1 MQDFKEE
8 KKMLKYWYCT
18 FSTLHKV
25 LTDKLQYRTN
35 QYLICIQDTL
45 NKLNSNDPTLD
56 YQFII
61 GCYKLN
67 LIVFNNFLKLIL
79 KSTCILPQNQI

>member
-1 MQDFKEE
+1 MQDFKKE

-18 FSTLHKV
+18 FSTLHQV
-25 LTDKLQYRTN
+25 LTEELQYRTN
-35 QYLICIQDTL
+35 RYLIYIQDTL
-45 NKLNSNDPTLD
+45 KKLNSNDPTLD

-67 LIVFNNFLKLIL
+67 LTVFNNFLKLIL
-79 KSTCILPQNQI
+79 KSSCIFSKNKI